1 MRPILISTAALALAG
16 LGCCGGDDKASSSAS
31 ATATPQ
37 AAAPPPAELLG
48 TYTTTLK
55 RSDVP
60 DPAPPELDGQ
70 YRWTLRITKDG
81 GPDDKPALTIVKPPD
96 DVLESSAM
104 AVTGDRLELT
114 GEECAQ
120 TMGRLDRVELVHVEG
135 RGGHAAADRRQA
147 RMCRQGRRDDPQR
160 RAVEAVWLNLRA

>member
-16 LGCCGGDDKASSSAS
+16 LGCGGGDDKASSSSS

-37 AAAPPPAELLG
+37 AVTPPPAELLG
-48 TYTTTLK
+48 TYTTTMK
-55 RSDVP
+55 RSDIP

-81 GPDDKPALTIVKPPD
+81 GPDNKPALTIVKPPD

-104 AVTGDRLELT
+104 AVTGDELKLT
-114 GEECAQ
+114 GEECAAS
-120 TMGRLDRVELVHVEG
+120 MSGS
-135 RGGHAAADRRQA
+135 GGEPYAWKA
-147 RMCRQGRRDDPQR
+147 
-160 RAVEAVWLNLRA
+160 EATACG

>member
-16 LGCCGGDDKASSSAS
+16 LGCGGGDDKTASSSS
-31 ATATPQ
+31 ATTTPQ
-37 AAAPPPAELLG
+37 AVAPPPAELLG

-104 AVTGDRLELT
+104 AVTGDKLELT
-114 GEECAQ
+114 GGVRE
-120 TMGRLDRVELVHVEG
+120 TMGDSIVSSSYTWKAEGDGLRLTAVKHG
-135 RGGHAAADRRQA
+135 CADKVAETILSAEPWKRS
-147 RMCRQGRRDDPQR
+147 G
-160 RAVEAVWLNLRA
+160 

>member
-1 MRPILISTAALALAG
+1 MPRIRTPMVLLALAMVG
-16 LGCCGGDDKASSSAS
+16 CGGDDDKASSSSSPAS
-31 ATATPQ
+31 TPQ

-60 DPAPPELDGQ
+60 KPAPPELDGQ

-81 GPDDKPALTIVKPPD
+81 GPDNKPALTIVKPPD

-104 AVTGDRLELT
+104 AATGAVLKLT

-120 TMGRLDRVELVHVEG
+120 ETGDTIVSSSYSWKREGDDLRFTAVQHGCKDRVAETILTAEPWKRSG
-135 RGGHAAADRRQA
+135 
-147 RMCRQGRRDDPQR
+147 
-160 RAVEAVWLNLRA
+160 

>member
-16 LGCCGGDDKASSSAS
+16 LGCGGGDDTAASSS
-31 ATATPQ
+31 TPAPK

-60 DPAPPELDGQ
+60 KPAPRELDGQ

-81 GPDDKPALTIVKPPD
+81 GPDDKPALTIVIPPD
-96 DVLESSAM
+96 DALESSVL
-104 AVTGDRLELT
+104 AVAGDVLTLT
-114 GEECAQ
+114 GQECAQ
-120 TMGRLDRVELVHVEG
+120 QTGYKIVSSSYRWKVEG
-135 RGGHAAADRRQA
+135 DSLRLTPLKHGCEDKVAETILSAE
-147 RMCRQGRRDDPQR
+147 PWK
-160 RAVEAVWLNLRA
+160 RAG

>member
-16 LGCCGGDDKASSSAS
+16 LGCGGDDESSSA
-31 ATATPQ
+31 TTTPQ
-37 AAAPPPAELLG
+37 AVAPPPAALLG

-60 DPAPPELDGQ
+60 EPAPPELDGQ

-81 GPDDKPALTIVKPPD
+81 GPGDKPARTMGRPPD
-96 DVLESSAM
+96 GGLEASAM
-104 AVTGDRLELT
+104 AVTGDNVELS

-120 TMGRLDRVELVHVEG
+120 TMGDSIVSSSYT
-135 RGGHAAADRRQA
+135 
-147 RMCRQGRRDDPQR
+147 
-160 RAVEAVWLNLRA
+160 W

>member
-16 LGCCGGDDKASSSAS
+16 LGCGGDDEKASSSSS
-31 ATATPQ
+31 ATTTPQ
-37 AAAPPPAELLG
+37 AVAPPPAELLG

-60 DPAPPELDGQ
+60 DPPPPELDGQ

-104 AVTGDRLELT
+104 AVAGDKLALS

-120 TMGRLDRVELVHVEG
+120 TMGDRSCRARTRG
-135 RGGHAAADRRQA
+135 R
-147 RMCRQGRRDDPQR
+147 P
-160 RAVEAVWLNLRA
+160 RATPCG

>member
-16 LGCCGGDDKASSSAS
+16 LGCGGGDDKASSSSS
-31 ATATPQ
+31 ATTTPQ
-37 AAAPPPAELLG
+37 AVAPPPAELLG

-55 RSDVP
+55 RSDIP

-104 AVTGDRLELT
+104 AVTGDELKLT
-114 GEECAQ
+114 GEECAAS
-120 TMGRLDRVELVHVEG
+120 MGGSGRVELVHVEG
-135 RGGHAAADRRQA
+135 RGRQPAADRRQA
-147 RMCRQGRRDDPQR
+147 RMRRQGRRDDPQR
-160 RAVEAVWLNLRA
+160 RAMEAVWLNLRA

>member
-16 LGCCGGDDKASSSAS
+16 LGCGAATTRPRRPL

-37 AAAPPPAELLG
+37 VVAPPPAELLG

-55 RSDVP
+55 PSDIP

-81 GPDDKPALTIVKPPD
+81 GPDDKPALTIVKPRTTP
-96 DVLESSAM
+96 SS
-104 AVTGDRLELT
+104 
-114 GEECAQ
+114 
-120 TMGRLDRVELVHVEG
+120 
-135 RGGHAAADRRQA
+135 RR
-147 RMCRQGRRDDPQR
+147 RWR
-160 RAVEAVWLNLRA
+160 

>member
-1 MRPILISTAALALAG
+1 MRPIPISAAALALAG
-16 LGCCGGDDKASSSAS
+16 LGCGGGDQAPSSK
-31 ATATPQ
+31 ATPQ
-37 AAAPPPAELLG
+37 AAATPPAELLG

-60 DPAPPELDGQ
+60 KPAPPELDGQ

-104 AVTGDRLELT
+104 AVTGGELQLT

-120 TMGRLDRVELVHVEG
+120 DTGDSIVSSSYRWKAEGDSLRLTAVKHG
-135 RGGHAAADRRQA
+135 CADKVA
-147 RMCRQGRRDDPQR
+147 ETILGAEPWK
-160 RAVEAVWLNLRA
+160 RAG

>member
-16 LGCCGGDDKASSSAS
+16 LGCGGDDEKTSSPSSAG
-31 ATATPQ
+31 TATPQ
-37 AAAPPPAELLG
+37 AVAPPPAELLG

-104 AVTGDRLELT
+104 AVTGDKLELT

-120 TMGRLDRVELVHVEG
+120 TMGDSIVSSSYTWKAEGDRLRL
-135 RGGHAAADRRQA
+135 AAVKHGCADKVA
-147 RMCRQGRRDDPQR
+147 ETILSSEPWK
-160 RAVEAVWLNLRA
+160 RAG

>member
-16 LGCCGGDDKASSSAS
+16 LGCGGDDEKTSSPPSAG
-31 ATATPQ
+31 TATPQ
-37 AAAPPPAELLG
+37 AVAPPPAELLG

-104 AVTGDRLELT
+104 AVTGDKLELT

-120 TMGRLDRVELVHVEG
+120 TMGDSIVSSSYTWKAEGDRLRLTAVKHG
-135 RGGHAAADRRQA
+135 CADKVA
-147 RMCRQGRRDDPQR
+147 ETILSSEPWK
-160 RAVEAVWLNLRA
+160 RAG

>member
-16 LGCCGGDDKASSSAS
+16 LGCGGDDEKTSSPSSAG
-31 ATATPQ
+31 TATPQ
-37 AAAPPPAELLG
+37 AVAPPPAELLG

-70 YRWTLRITKDG
+70 FRWTLRITKDG

-104 AVTGDRLELT
+104 AVTGDKLELT

-120 TMGRLDRVELVHVEG
+120 TMGDSIVSSSYTWKAEGDRLRLTAVKHG
-135 RGGHAAADRRQA
+135 CADKVA
-147 RMCRQGRRDDPQR
+147 ETILSAEPWK
-160 RAVEAVWLNLRA
+160 RAG

>member
-16 LGCCGGDDKASSSAS
+16 LGCGGGDDKASSSSS
-31 ATATPQ
+31 ATSTPQ
-37 AAAPPPAELLG
+37 AVAPPPAELLG

-55 RSDVP
+55 RSDIP

-70 YRWTLRITKDG
+70 YRWALRITQDG

-96 DVLESSAM
+96 DVLESSPM
-104 AVTGDRLELT
+104 AVTGDLLKLT

-120 TMGRLDRVELVHVEG
+120 TMSGSPVSSSYTWKAEGGSLRLTAVKHG
-135 RGGHAAADRRQA
+135 CADKVAETILSAEPWKRS
-147 RMCRQGRRDDPQR
+147 G
-160 RAVEAVWLNLRA
+160 